1 MILLYSD
8 GLWDMHYVDASGK
21 EISAMR
27 RLPQPQKSAEVAET
41 ELNSREVAKP
51 VFKQLG

>member
-21 EISAMR
+21 EISGDEAVAAAAKK
-27 RLPQPQKSAEVAET
+27 RLK
-41 ELNSREVAKP
+41 
-51 VFKQLG
+51 